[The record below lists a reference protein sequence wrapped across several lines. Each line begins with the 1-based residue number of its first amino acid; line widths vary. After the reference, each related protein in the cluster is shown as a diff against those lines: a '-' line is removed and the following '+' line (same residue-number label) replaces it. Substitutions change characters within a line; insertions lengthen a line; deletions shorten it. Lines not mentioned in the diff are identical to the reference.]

1 MGPANEPQARALV
14 TSKAF
19 ERDIKRLWK
28 RGNDL
33 ELLQPLIEALRRAL
47 PLEPR
52 HRDHALTGAL
62 QGFRDCHVAF
72 DWVLIYRTDEEAVY
86 LTRTGTPSDLFG

>member
-1 MGPANEPQARALV
+1 MAPANEPQARALV

-19 ERDIKRLWK
+19 ERDIKRLRK

-33 ELLQPLIEALRRAL
+33 ERLRPLIESLRHAL

-52 HRDHALTGAL
+52 HRDHAVTGEW

-72 DWVLIYRTDEEAVY
+72 DWVLIYRTDDEAVY
-86 LTRTGTPSDLFG
+86 LARTGTHSDLFG

>member
-19 ERDIKRLWK
+19 ERDIKRLRK
-28 RGNDL
+28 RGKDL
-33 ELLQPLIEALRRAL
+33 ELLWPLIEAIRHDL

-52 HRDHALTGAL
+52 LRDHALTGEW

-72 DWVLIYRTDEEAVY
+72 DWVLIYRTDDEAVY
-86 LTRTGTPSDLFG
+86 LTRTGTHSDLFG

>member
-14 TSKAF
+14 TSKTF
-19 ERDIKRLWK
+19 ERDIKRLRK
-28 RGNDL
+28 RGRDL
-33 ELLQPLIEALRRAL
+33 ELLWPLVEAIRHNL

-52 HRDHALTGAL
+52 NRDHALTVEW

-72 DWVLIYRTDEEAVY
+72 DWVLIYRTDDEAVY
-86 LTRTGTPSDLFG
+86 LTRTGTHSDLFG